1 MRGDDLRAADLA
13 RKAIAM
19 RPSGAGGATPYA
31 ILAAAEALS
40 GSVADANADMA
51 IYRQRIPRRTVAT
64 FDSTRPSRHPAFVEQ
79 RARLYEGLRLAGLP
93 ER

>member
-1 MRGDDLRAADLA
+1 MVNITYYLDVV
-13 RKAIAM
+13 
-19 RPSGAGGATPYA
+19 SSWCFYSESTW
-31 ILAAAEALS
+31 ALLKS
-40 GSVADANADMA
+40 RYGE
-51 IYRQRIPRRTVAT
+51 VAT